1 MPKKNQQAANFAPA
15 QTQKVLLSSHSKST
29 FPAHEYQADNHQ
41 MPTPVKKQPPP
52 GTATPQSSSPFAP
65 GSSANEGEDVQPG
78 SSSKR
83 QKKAGAAARD
93 PQDEAMFDAQDE
105 EDDRADEVEG
115 PAEREKKKVIS
126 HFTQKY
132 FFDLDADDYLGYHEE
147 ERYG

>member
-1 MPKKNQQAANFAPA
+1 MPKKKQQAANFAPI
-15 QTQKVLLSSHSKST
+15 QTEKVLLSSYSKST

-41 MPTPVKKQPPP
+41 TPVKKQPPP

-83 QKKAGAAARD
+83 QKKAAAAAGDR
-93 PQDEAMFDAQDE
+93 QDEAMFDAQDE
-105 EDDRADEVEG
+105 EDDWADEVEG
-115 PAEREKKKVIS
+115 PAEREKKVIS